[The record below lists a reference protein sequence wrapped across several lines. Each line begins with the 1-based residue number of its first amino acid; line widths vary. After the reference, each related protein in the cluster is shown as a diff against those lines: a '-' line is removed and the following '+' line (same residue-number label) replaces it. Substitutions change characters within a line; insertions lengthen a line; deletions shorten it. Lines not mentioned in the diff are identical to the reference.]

1 MKILSD
7 KLLDMGNGNIY
18 QVYWKLC
25 IFGIL
30 YIVYICVCIL
40 YTILLYYHF
49 CVFNQYL
56 LLA

>member
-49 CVFNQYL
+49 SVFNQYL